1 MSRSAIRGATYFVWS
16 SSQHPST
23 KGRHEPGQPAAGTC
37 RLLQVLLPSTCMIK
51 LANARQANCG
61 SVGIGACSTFVA
73 HRGPLSHEGLGGCN
87 SCVKYRV
94 PGRMTTGECQ
104 HVVDIVMPVAKEP
117 QDCYISPSLEQGGP
131 ILKCVCVS
139 LMAKHRLHRPQ
150 RFACLRQKK
159 GFADLHA
166 HFPPLLSVCSRQGSF
181 KSKTTTF
188 MARATVSS

>member
-1 MSRSAIRGATYFVWS
+1 MQA
-16 SSQHPST
+16 
-23 KGRHEPGQPAAGTC
+23 AAGTTPQYVHDQTGQC
-37 RLLQVLLPSTCMIK
+37 PASK
-51 LANARQANCG
+51 LRECG
-61 SVGIGACSTFVA
+61 YRRMRCVCS
-73 HRGPLSHEGLGGCN
+73 HRGPLSHEGLGGCS
-87 SCVKYRV
+87 SCAKYRV
-94 PGRMTTGECQ
+94 PGRMTTGEYQ